1 MYTKEDYL
9 MEKSLM
15 NKQERMIQERFER
28 LIDILI
34 LYKQTNRDEDV
45 FLSEKSINKAIKWF
59 QKNLSNTVNQLST
72 LNN

>member
-59 QKNLSNTVNQLST
+59 QKNLSNTVNKLST

>member
-34 LYKQTNRDEDV
+34 LYKQTNRNEDV